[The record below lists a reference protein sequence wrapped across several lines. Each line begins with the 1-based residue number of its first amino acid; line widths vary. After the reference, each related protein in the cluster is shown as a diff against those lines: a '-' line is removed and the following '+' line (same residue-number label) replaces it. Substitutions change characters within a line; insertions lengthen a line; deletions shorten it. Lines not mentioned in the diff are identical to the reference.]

1 MWDGKCSRISA
12 TPILPLPRSF
22 SPYLIL
28 RLRLAPYPGSDQS
41 LLNDDLSAF
50 AMTSALQQSITALS
64 LGQHKKLQLA
74 LALLV
79 PLAATVQL

>member
-1 MWDGKCSRISA
+1 MWDRKCSRISA

-28 RLRLAPYPGSDQS
+28 RLAPYPGSDQS
-41 LLNDDLSAF
+41 LLNDDLSTF